1 MPVDSSGNQ
10 KVDFAW
16 GNVPLQPN
24 EERTPSAQPIVVEPA
39 NSDQNRSWSGTTVYP
54 SDALDE
60 TLDNHILV
68 VTGHNGY
75 PNYLPNDV
83 DNIPGNIPIPDLEGG
98 SEEFAIAQWVA
109 AGFKAENVSI
119 VYLGNDQGANAQNN
133 GTVAS
138 QEPEAG
144 HTADVDHV
152 ITLEVYQALLNV
164 SLQYL
169 VVGGGGGGGAG
180 TSTNAPGAGGGGAG
194 GLISGSMFAEPGMQY
209 TITVG
214 SSGFGGENF
223 GNGVGTSGLGS
234 VFGNIQ
240 VAGGG
245 FGGAPDYQ
253 VNELN
258 GKGSDGGSGG
268 GGCAGANKAGYKA
281 LGNTPATVPAQGN
294 DGGVTD
300 GAGGGGGGGA
310 GNQGS
315 DGYQTG
321 NYGNGQGGAGGAGVV
336 SAITG
341 QALYYAGGGG
351 GGAYGDFGAEAGGSG
366 GSGVGGKGAGTSG
379 PATSG
384 APSSGS
390 GGGGGGSHSS
400 YPTYYRNGADGGS
413 GVVVLRYPS
422 NRTLNVYGELAVS
435 QTTADG
441 DKVSIFT
448 GGTGVVIF
456 S

>member
-1 MPVDSSGNQ
+1 MSVDSSGNQ

-16 GNVPLQPN
+16 GNVPMQPN
-24 EERTPSAQPIVVEPA
+24 EDRDGSGALVVEPA
-39 NSDQNRSWSGTTVYP
+39 NSDQNRSWSGTVVYP
-54 SDALDE
+54 SQLLNEA
-60 TLDNHILV
+60 LDNHLLV
-68 VTGHNGY
+68 STGHNGY
-75 PNYLPNDV
+75 PAYLPNDV
-83 DNIPGNIPIPDLEGG
+83 DDIPGNIPIPDLEGG
-98 SEEFAIAQWVA
+98 TEEFAIAQWVA

-119 VYLGNDQGANAQNN
+119 VYLGNDQGANVQNN
-133 GTVAS
+133 GIVAS
-138 QEPEAG
+138 QDPEAG

-152 ITLEVYQALLNV
+152 ITLEVYQAMLNV
-164 SLQYL
+164 QVQYL

-223 GNGVGTSGLGS
+223 GNGIGTSGLGS
-234 VFGNIQ
+234 EFGNIQ

-245 FGGAPDYQ
+245 FGGGHAYQ
-253 VNELN
+253 VY
-258 GKGSDGGSGG
+258 GTYGRGSDGGSGG
-268 GGCAGANKAGYKA
+268 GGCANADKEEYRAG
-281 LGNTPATVPAQGN
+281 GNTPPTVPIQGYN
-294 DGGVTD
+294 GGITN
-300 GAGGGGGGGA
+300 GSAGGGGGGA
-310 GNQGS
+310 GSSGS

-321 NYGNGQGGAGGAGVV
+321 NYANGQGGAGGAGVV

-384 APSSGS
+384 APNTGS

-413 GVVVLRYPS
+413 GVVILRYPS
-422 NRTLNVYGELAVS
+422 NRQLDVYGPLNYTTVAV
-435 QTTADG
+435 DG
-441 DKVSIFT
+441 DKVSSFT
-448 GGTGVVIF
+448 GGTGIVIF